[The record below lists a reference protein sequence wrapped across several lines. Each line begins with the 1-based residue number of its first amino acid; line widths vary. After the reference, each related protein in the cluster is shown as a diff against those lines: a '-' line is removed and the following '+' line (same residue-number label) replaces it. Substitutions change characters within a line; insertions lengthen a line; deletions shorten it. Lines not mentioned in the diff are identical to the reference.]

1 MLAFSQTKATG
12 VNEIWTVPLEGERTP
27 RLFLQTNFDNW
38 GAVFSPDARWI
49 AYTSNESGRS
59 EVYVR
64 PYPGPGG
71 KFQVSIDGG
80 EEPRWAKSGRELF
93 FRNGTKWMS
102 ARVQISP
109 EFAAQKPQV
118 MFEGN
123 FVNVYGIEY
132 DVAPDGAHFI
142 MIQADEPNSPP
153 AQLNVIINWLEQ
165 LNRRVPAR

>member
-1 MLAFSQTKATG
+1 
-12 VNEIWTVPLEGERTP
+12 
-27 RLFLQTNFDNW
+27 
-38 GAVFSPDARWI
+38 
-49 AYTSNESGRS
+49 
-59 EVYVR
+59 
-64 PYPGPGG
+64 
-71 KFQVSIDGG
+71 
-80 EEPRWAKSGRELF
+80 
-93 FRNGTKWMS
+93 MS

-153 AQLNVIINWLEQ
+153 AQLNVIINWPEQ
-165 LNRRVPAR
+165 LKRQVPVR